1 VGIMTKD
8 EVKKLHNV
16 LQCYLDDIKIY
27 NITRTNIKSRILEV
41 IEHFSY
47 DKLLE
52 DRLKREE
59 SNRKLREVNKLLVKV
74 KKIARV

>member
-1 VGIMTKD
+1 MTKD

-16 LQCYLDDIKIY
+16 LRCYLDDIKIY

>member
-1 VGIMTKD
+1 MTRD
-8 EVKKLHNV
+8 EVKKLYNV
-16 LQCYLDDIKIY
+16 LQCYLDDIKTHSIM
-27 NITRTNIKSRILEV
+27 RTNIKSRVLEV

-59 SNRKLREVNKLLVKV
+59 ANRKLREVNRLLVKA

>member
-1 VGIMTKD
+1 MTKD
-8 EVKKLHNV
+8 EVKKLHNI

-41 IEHFSY
+41 VEHFSY

-52 DRLKREE
+52 DRLRREDA
-59 SNRKLREVNKLLVKV
+59 NRKLREVNKLLVKV

>member
-1 VGIMTKD
+1 MTKD

-16 LQCYLDDIKIY
+16 LQCYLDDIKTY
-27 NITRTNIKSRILEV
+27 NIMRTNIKSRVLEV

-47 DKLLE
+47 DKLLK

-74 KKIARV
+74 KKVAKV

>member
-1 VGIMTKD
+1 MTKD
-8 EVKKLHNV
+8 EVKKLHTV
-16 LQCYLDDIKIY
+16 LQCYLDDIKTYSIM
-27 NITRTNIKSRILEV
+27 RANIKSRILEV

-59 SNRKLREVNKLLVKV
+59 ANRKLREVNKLLVKA
-74 KKIARV
+74 KRIARV

>member
-1 VGIMTKD
+1 MTKD

>member
-1 VGIMTKD
+1 MTKD

-74 KKIARV
+74 KKIARI

>member
-1 VGIMTKD
+1 MTKD
-8 EVKKLHNV
+8 EVKKLHNI

>member
-1 VGIMTKD
+1 MTKD

-41 IEHFSY
+41 VEHFSY

>member
-1 VGIMTKD
+1 M
-8 EVKKLHNV
+8 
-16 LQCYLDDIKIY
+16 
-27 NITRTNIKSRILEV
+27 RTNIKSRVLEV

-59 SNRKLREVNKLLVKV
+59 ANRKLREVNRLLVKA